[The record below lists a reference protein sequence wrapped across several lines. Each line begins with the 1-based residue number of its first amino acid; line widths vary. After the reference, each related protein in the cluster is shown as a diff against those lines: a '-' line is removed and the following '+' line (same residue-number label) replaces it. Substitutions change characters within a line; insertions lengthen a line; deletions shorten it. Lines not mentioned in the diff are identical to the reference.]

1 MELIFDLHDKCSMN
15 HCQGQSWMR
24 NVELKTNERKT
35 KLIHNQ
41 QNSQGRINNYTVKI
55 HKNMLLRQLVIFFK

>member
-1 MELIFDLHDKCSMN
+1 
-15 HCQGQSWMR
+15 MR

-55 HKNMLLRQLVIFFK
+55 HKNMLLRQLVIFLTKNMLGSTIYLKK